1 VAGGQEAARAGLKR
15 SDTRILSTHAGS
27 LPRPKPLV
35 ELQLRASRGEPTDPE
50 ALALASA
57 EATRHAVAKQLDC
70 GIDIGND
77 GEQPRESFVT
87 YVRYRLSGFSG
98 ESKRPPVQDIAAYPS
113 FRALMQS
120 QGRVS
125 LLTAPPRATGEVRYV
140 DRGPLER
147 EIAGYEKALAEE
159 PRRFS
164 ESFWTAPSPGIVA
177 SAMQNEHYASLAD
190 YVNAVA
196 DALRTEYEAI
206 VAAGYVL
213 QIDAPDL
220 AMERHRLF
228 AERPLAEFLDFVELV
243 VAAINRALSG
253 VPRDR
258 VRLHV
263 CWGNYEGPH
272 TFDVPLEALASRL
285 YQARVGALVLS
296 MANPRHA
303 HEHRTLANC
312 PLPRNWNLVAGVI
325 DTTTNY
331 VEHPEVVADRI
342 EAAAKAV
349 GDPRR
354 VLAGT
359 DCGFDSSTGFGLV
372 ADEIVWEKLR
382 ALVEGARIASARL
395 F

>member
-1 VAGGQEAARAGLKR
+1 LKR
-15 SDTRILSTHAGS
+15 SEYRILTTHAGS
-27 LPRPKPLV
+27 LPRPGQLV
-35 ELQLRASRGEPTDPE
+35 DLQLRASRGEAVDP
-50 ALALASA
+50 LALTQAA
-57 EATRHAVAKQLDC
+57 AQATRQAVARQLEC

-87 YVRYRLSGFSG
+87 YIRYRMSGFSG
-98 ESKRPPVQDIAAYPS
+98 ESRRPPVQDLVSYPS
-113 FRALMQS
+113 FRELVRAQT
-120 QGRVS
+120 RVS
-125 LLTAPPRATGEVRYV
+125 LLAAPPRATGEVRYIN
-140 DRGPLER
+140 REPLDSELT
-147 EIAGYEKALAEE
+147 GYRRILDEQ
-159 PRRFS
+159 PRQFI

-177 SAMQNEHYASLAD
+177 CAMQNDYYGSLAE

-206 VAAGYVL
+206 VAQGFVL
-213 QIDAPDL
+213 QIDGPDL

-228 AERPLAEFLDFVELV
+228 ADRPLAEFLDFVELTIS
-243 VAAINRALSG
+243 AINRALAS

-272 TFDVPLEALASRL
+272 TFDVPLDDLVARL
-285 YQARVGALVLS
+285 YEARVGGLVLS

-303 HEHRTLANC
+303 HEHRSLAKH
-312 PLPRNWNLVAGVI
+312 PLPRDWILVAGVI

-331 VEHPEVVADRI
+331 VEHPEVVAERI
-342 EAAAKAV
+342 ETAARAV

-359 DCGFDSSTGFGLV
+359 DCGFDTSTGFGQV
-372 ADEIVWEKLR
+372 AEEVVWEKLR
-382 ALVEGARIASARL
+382 ALRAGAELATTRL

>member
-1 VAGGQEAARAGLKR
+1 M
-15 SDTRILSTHAGS
+15 
-27 LPRPKPLV
+27 
-35 ELQLRASRGEPTDPE
+35 SRGESVD
-50 ALALASA
+50 AANLGQAA
-57 EATRHAVAKQLDC
+57 EQATRRAVARQLEC

-98 ESKRPPVQDIAAYPS
+98 ESKRPPVQDVVNYPT
-113 FRALMQS
+113 FRELVRAQT
-120 QGRVS
+120 RVS
-125 LLTAPPRATGEVRYV
+125 LLAAPPRATGEVRYIN
-140 DRGPLER
+140 REPLDGELS
-147 EIAGYEKALAEE
+147 GYRKILDEQ
-159 PRRFS
+159 PGQFI

-177 SAMQNEHYASLAD
+177 CAMQNDYYGSLAE

-206 VAAGYVL
+206 VAQGFVL
-213 QIDAPDL
+213 QIDGPDL

-228 AERPLAEFLDFVELV
+228 ADRPLAEFLDFVELTIT
-243 VAAINRALSG
+243 AINRALAN
-253 VPRDR
+253 VPRER

-272 TFDVPLEALASRL
+272 TFDVPLDELAARL
-285 YQARVGALVLS
+285 YKARVGGLVLS

-303 HEHRTLANC
+303 HEHRTLAKH
-312 PLPRNWNLVAGVI
+312 PLPREWTLVAGVI

-342 EAAAKAV
+342 EAAARAV

-359 DCGFDSSTGFGLV
+359 DCGFDTSTGFGQV
-372 ADEIVWEKLR
+372 AEEVVWEKLR
-382 ALVEGARIASARL
+382 ALRAGAQLATTRL